1 MWITCFAYSLKYI
14 QSHGTPV
21 SLCASIYYQSCYYYP
36 MMANV
41 IRGEN
46 VYSVFLQSPCTFREV
61 MGVQITVSSMCELLA
76 SLIHQSIFKA
86 MEHLSHCAQVFTI
99 NLVTISPRWRTA
111 FEVRMF
117 TACFCNLPVNFAKL
131 WASQLQL
138 EVCVNYWIRA
148 SIEGSFFAEKS
159 GYLIVG
165 ILIVMDLAGW

>member
-1 MWITCFAYSLKYI
+1 MEHMSHCEQAFTINHVTIIPWWQMSFEVRMFTACFCNL
-14 QSHGTPV
+14 PD
-21 SLCASIYYQSCYYYP
+21 
-36 MMANV
+36 
-41 IRGEN
+41 
-46 VYSVFLQSPCTFREV
+46 TFREI

-76 SLIHQSIFKA
+76 SLIHQNIFKA
-86 MEHLSHCAQVFTI
+86 MEHRSYCAQVFTI
-99 NLVTISPRWRTA
+99 NHVTISPRWRTA

-148 SIEGSFFAEKS
+148 SIEGSFFVDKS
-159 GYLIVG
+159 VYLIVG